1 MSSWQEWVQDVGG
14 GVIGQW
20 ANAKYS
26 QPYEVQKLQLQA
38 LGDAGYYREGQAGT
52 AQPVRVTGLDTS
64 TILLLGAAVVA
75 VLMLKD

>member
-1 MSSWQEWVQDVGG
+1 MSDWSTWIQDVGA
-14 GVIGQW
+14 GVVDRW

-26 QPYEVQKLQLQA
+26 QPYEVEKLKLQA
-38 LGDAGYYREGQAGT
+38 LGDTGYYVEGRPGT

-64 TILLLGAAVVA
+64 TVLLLGAAVVA